1 MSAVHA
7 MGEEAILLVDGDAVG
22 RALIADYLRVCGYRV
37 IEAGTAAEAR
47 QALEQQELDHA
58 VVDVELRDESGF
70 ELAAWIR
77 ANRPQVRVIL
87 TGSVERAAHLAADLC
102 DDGPALERPFH
113 PQQLLDRI
121 KRLRRR

>member
-7 MGEEAILLVDGDAVG
+7 IGEEAILLVDGDAVG

-37 IEAGTAAEAR
+37 IEAGTVAEAK
-47 QALEQQELDHA
+47 QALAGEAVDLA

-70 ELAAWIR
+70 ALAAWMR
-77 ANRPQVRVIL
+77 AQRPQVRVIL
-87 TGSVERAAHLAADLC
+87 TGSVERAANLAADLC
-102 DDGPALERPFH
+102 DEGPALERPFH

-121 KRLRRR
+121 KRLRQR

>member
-1 MSAVHA
+1 MSAVA
-7 MGEEAILLVDGDAVG
+7 AAEEDSILLVDSDAIG
-22 RALIADYLRVCGYRV
+22 RALIADYLRGCGYRV
-37 IEAGTAAEAR
+37 VEAGTLADSKL
-47 QALEQQELDHA
+47 ALEQQEVDLA

-77 ANRPQVRVIL
+77 GNRPQIRVIL
-87 TGSVERAAHLAADLC
+87 TGSIERAANLAADLC
-102 DDGPALERPFH
+102 DEGPALTRPFH